1 MQTIYFDYAATT
13 PVHPEVLKAMLP
25 YMSDDYGNASS
36 IHHMGRKPSVVLESC
51 RGRIARSI
59 GAGPSEI
66 IFTSGGTESN
76 NAAIFGALSQT
87 TRRTIVSART
97 EHNAVLFPVE
107 YARKLGY
114 EVKWLALD
122 ADGRVLPQALSE
134 VLDSDTALVSLMH
147 VNNETG
153 VVQPIGELAELCRE
167 AGVPFHCDTVQSV
180 GKVRVDVQALGV
192 DFLSMSAHKI
202 YGPKGC
208 GALYVRTGAPWD
220 TWMHGGA
227 QERGRRGGTVN
238 IAGIAGLDKALAMAM
253 DEMPGRTEQ
262 VQRTKAAFLQ
272 ALHDKLA
279 GQFIVN
285 GGLEHTIDHILSV
298 TLTGADGEP
307 LDGEMLLLNLDMEG
321 ICTSNGAACT
331 SGSVKPSHVMLAL
344 GHNDAMA
351 KSTLRFSFGNSNTPD
366 QAYRAVEVLAG
377 IVARHTSAGA
387 L

>member
-13 PVHPEVLKAMLP
+13 PVHPEVLQTMLP

-36 IHHMGRKPSVVLESC
+36 IHHMGRKPNVVLESC
-51 RGRIARSI
+51 RGRIARAI
-59 GAGPSEI
+59 GASAAEV

-87 TRRTIVSART
+87 SRRTIVTAQT

-107 YARKLGY
+107 FAKKLGY
-114 EVKWLALD
+114 EVIWLALD

-134 VLDSDTALVSLMH
+134 ALSDDTALVSLMH

-153 VVQPIGELAELCRE
+153 VVQPIAELAAICRE
-167 AGVPFHCDTVQSV
+167 AGAAFHCDTVQSV
-180 GKVRVDVQALGV
+180 GKVPVDVQALGV

-208 GALYVRTGAPWD
+208 GALYVRSGAPWD

-238 IAGIAGLDKALAMAM
+238 VAGIVGLDKALSMAV
-253 DEMPGRTEQ
+253 DEMPVRTEQ

-272 ALHDKLA
+272 ALQDKLP
-279 GQFIVN
+279 GQFMVN
-285 GGLEHTIDHILSV
+285 GGLEHTIDHILSI
-298 TLTGADGEP
+298 TITGADAEP

-344 GHNDAMA
+344 GHSDAMA
-351 KSTLRFSFGNSNTPD
+351 KSTLRFSFGNSNTPE
-366 QAYRAVEVLAG
+366 QAHKAVEVLSR